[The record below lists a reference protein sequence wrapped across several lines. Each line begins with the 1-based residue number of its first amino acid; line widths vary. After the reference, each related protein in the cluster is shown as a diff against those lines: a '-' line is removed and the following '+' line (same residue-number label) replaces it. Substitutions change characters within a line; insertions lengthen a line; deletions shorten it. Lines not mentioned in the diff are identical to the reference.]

1 VDPAPRLVAGSSPL
15 VYDLAST
22 LPDGI
27 RRGGS
32 FSVDASGAPLPVGVT
47 LSAAGMLAA
56 SDGLRR
62 RHRWRN
68 GRRGVQVRG
77 AGVTGSRSTPVIRC
91 ARRKWRTTDSEA
103 QRVVARR
110 ITCHI
115 WRDPEL
121 AARACICGV
130 APITLA
136 AGSPPAGHRGEC

>member
-56 SDGLRR
+56 SDVAIAGAT
-62 RHRWRN
+62 
-68 GRRGVQVRG
+68 
-77 AGVTGSRSTPVIRC
+77 AGVVFRY
-91 ARRKWRTTDSEA
+91 AE
-103 QRVVARR
+103 
-110 ITCHI
+110 
-115 WRDPEL
+115 
-121 AARACICGV
+121 
-130 APITLA
+130 
-136 AGSPPAGHRGEC
+136 PA